1 MKVITLTNEQ
11 VQAAHSLATK
21 IKSSK
26 PYTMNWDVS
35 SISIGVLGE
44 MAYAAHSGQTVC
56 EKVWADKC
64 DGGVDFEDGTDVK
77 TITWTGPSPELKM
90 GRLPMNS
97 KKKKL
102 VLAICDYKKDPN
114 TVMLMGEISYENF
127 KLKARLKTYGDKS
140 WYAVTADE
148 LDVTYN

>member
-1 MKVITLTNEQ
+1 MKVITLTDEQ
-11 VQAAHSLATK
+11 VNAAHTLADK

-26 PYTMNWDVS
+26 PYTYNWDVKH
-35 SISIGVLGE
+35 IAVGILGE
-44 MAYAAHSGQTVC
+44 MGYAQHSGQQVC
-56 EKVWADKC
+56 GKVWADKC

-90 GRLPMNS
+90 GRLPNNT

-102 VLAICDYKKDPN
+102 VLAICDYNKDPN

-127 KLKARLKTYGDKS
+127 KLKARLKTYQDKS

>member
-64 DGGVDFEDGTDVK
+64 DGGVE
-77 TITWTGPSPELKM
+77 I
-90 GRLPMNS
+90 GRAH
-97 KKKKL
+97 
-102 VLAICDYKKDPN
+102 V
-114 TVMLMGEISYENF
+114 
-127 KLKARLKTYGDKS
+127 
-140 WYAVTADE
+140 
-148 LDVTYN
+148 